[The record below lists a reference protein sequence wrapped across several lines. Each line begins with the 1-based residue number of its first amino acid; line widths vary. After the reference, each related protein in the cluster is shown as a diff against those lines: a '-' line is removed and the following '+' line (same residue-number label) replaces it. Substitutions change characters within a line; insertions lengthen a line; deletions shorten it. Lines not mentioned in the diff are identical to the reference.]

1 MTPGAS
7 CHQVMRPHMLRL
19 VRQGVGRNRRF
30 RSEFI
35 ARERPDPGKGAPRLS
50 LTARS
55 SLDAHSAGA
64 VRHCRGNHYSDSV
77 PLSRPLLYHRLGGD
91 GLDPDWIAAS
101 GGHRSSGRGEAAGET
116 EAHLSCLPT
125 VQSGE
130 SDLAN
135 SAAVLESLELI
146 SPPLWL
152 FARQRK
158 LKCDLGAPS
167 LVR

>member
-1 MTPGAS
+1 
-7 CHQVMRPHMLRL
+7 MLRL

-35 ARERPDPGKGAPRLS
+35 ARERPDPGKGAPRLL

-55 SLDAHSAGA
+55 SLDAGFAGA
-64 VRHCRGNHYSDSV
+64 ERHCQESPKRL
-77 PLSRPLLYHRLGGD
+77 PTLATLAIPRLGGD

-101 GGHRSSGRGEAAGET
+101 GGNRSSGRGEAAGET

-125 VQSGE
+125 VQSCE
-130 SDLAN
+130 SGPAN

-167 LVR
+167 LGRWS